1 MIFFKTLFI
10 FSNTITSTTSN
21 IRIYIKKTWQ
31 TIYHQTEK
39 NEKMSS
45 SNGKKYDFSGKVALV
60 TGSSSGIGA
69 AIALQFAQYGAQVV
83 ITGRDASALNLV
95 AEQIETESGNQPLQ
109 IVGNLLDPSL
119 PAELIDGTITKY
131 GRLDFLVNSAGFST
145 PHNNLNDDKLME
157 AFDQVY
163 GLNVRAVLHLCQ
175 LAASHLEESK
185 GNIINISSI
194 VSMFPY
200 NIIYSSSKAALDM
213 ITKTVAKELGKKG
226 VRVNSIN
233 PGPVCTGFLR
243 SLGMS
248 ATTYSEQEEQFKE
261 MTLLKFLPQPIE
273 IANLASFLASDDAHN
288 ITGSI
293 IVSDTGSLLASN
305 FKEL

>member
-194 VSMFPY
+194 VSMFPVRISLFKNKNKNIHNLNQFCIKY

-226 VRVNSIN
+226 VRVNSIKY
-233 PGPVCTGFLR
+233 VK
-243 SLGMS
+243 
-248 ATTYSEQEEQFKE
+248 YYY
-261 MTLLKFLPQPIE
+261 E
-273 IANLASFLASDDAHN
+273 I
-288 ITGSI
+288 
-293 IVSDTGSLLASN
+293 
-305 FKEL
+305 